1 MKALI
6 LLIPVV
12 VFIIGMMII
21 TFKFTLYSRKNLLP
35 VDMMLHARITT
46 YLVRSR
52 LPRMQGP
59 YRVTHNYLNGKDAV
73 AITDRNDTVLMVSV
87 ADPSE
92 AQMLSRQGV
101 ISEAE
106 PRDIYQDK
114 QFSAGCAL
122 VHYCRGLLANR
133 I

>member
-6 LLIPVV
+6 LLIPVA
-12 VFIIGMMII
+12 VFIIGIAII
-21 TFKFTLYSRKNLLP
+21 TTKFTLYSRKNLLP

-59 YRVTHNYLNGKDAV
+59 YRVKHSYLNGCDAV
-73 AITDRNDTVLMVSV
+73 AITDRNDAVLMVNV

-92 AQMLSRQGV
+92 ARMLSQQGV

-122 VHYCRGLLANR
+122 VHYCRDLLDNR
-133 I
+133 V

>member
-12 VFIIGMMII
+12 VFIIGITII
-21 TFKFTLYSRKNLLP
+21 TFKFLIYSRKNLSS
-35 VDMMLHARITT
+35 VDKMLHARITA

-59 YRVTHNYLNGKDAV
+59 YQVKHSYLNGKHAV
-73 AITDRNDTVLMVSV
+73 AITDRDDNVLMVSV

-92 AQMLSRQGV
+92 AQMLSRRGV

>member
-6 LLIPVV
+6 LLIPVA
-12 VFIIGMMII
+12 VFIIGITII
-21 TFKFTLYSRKNLLP
+21 TFKSLIYSRKHLSP
-35 VDMMLHARITT
+35 VDKMLHARIST
-46 YLVRSR
+46 YLIRSR

-59 YRVTHNYLNGKDAV
+59 YQVKHSYLNGKHAV
-73 AITDRNDTVLMVSV
+73 VITDRDDNVLMVSV

-92 AQMLSRQGV
+92 AQMLSHQGI